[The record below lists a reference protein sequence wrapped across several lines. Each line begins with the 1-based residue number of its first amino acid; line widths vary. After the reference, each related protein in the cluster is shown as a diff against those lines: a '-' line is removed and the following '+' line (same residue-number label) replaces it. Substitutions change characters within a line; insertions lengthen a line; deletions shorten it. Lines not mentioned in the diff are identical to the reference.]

1 MPVRKSGP
9 LDAMLGARL
18 RTLRV
23 SRGISQAALAEKIG
37 VSFQQVQKYERGANR
52 VGANRLAQI
61 AAVLDVSVT
70 EFFKSPRTQVAR
82 FEVTNSPAR
91 RTGCL
96 AGSRGLARTPSP
108 RVRSCIVKLM
118 ESIADRNPAAR
129 RRRVCA
135 AVDPGDRRQVSARED
150 SLSAERCAATSCR
163 HAIRLEIVS
172 RSRRSQAAPVAC
184 CQV

>member
-52 VGANRLAQI
+52 VGANRLARI

-70 EFFKSPRTQVAR
+70 EFFESVRTKSPGLKSPIHLLAEPGAWQVLEACAH
-82 FEVTNSPAR
+82 E
-91 RTGCL
+91 
-96 AGSRGLARTPSP
+96 PSP

-118 ESIADRNPAAR
+118 ESIADRNPEAKAR
-129 RRRVCA
+129 VARPRG
-135 AVDPGDRRQVSARED
+135 VDPGDRRKFP
-150 SLSAERCAATSCR
+150 
-163 HAIRLEIVS
+163 
-172 RSRRSQAAPVAC
+172 SRR
-184 CQV
+184 